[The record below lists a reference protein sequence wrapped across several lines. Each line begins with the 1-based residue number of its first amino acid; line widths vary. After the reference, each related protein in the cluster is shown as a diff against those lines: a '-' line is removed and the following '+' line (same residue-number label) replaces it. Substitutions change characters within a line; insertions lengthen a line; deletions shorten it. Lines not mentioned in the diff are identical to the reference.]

1 MKKSLLSVSNV
12 ERSYSVNNV
21 SLPVLDRASLQL
33 NECESVALIGAS
45 GSGKSTLLHCMAGLD
60 APQSGEIFFRNQSI
74 YDEKASWLDAYRKNQ
89 IGLIFQHYHLVEEL
103 DTLNNVLLASRSGWG
118 NALLR
123 KEAIELLDLLGLSQ
137 RLGHRPSELSGGEQ
151 QRVAIAR
158 ALINKPALILADEP
172 TGNLDAQTGEKVLH
186 YLFQLVESRGHT
198 LLLVT
203 HDKEVA
209 TKCSRTLSLIDGK
222 IK

>member
-1 MKKSLLSVSNV
+1 MKNRLISVSDV
-12 ERSYSVNNV
+12 ERVYATNETT
-21 SLPVLDRASLQL
+21 LHVLDQVSFQL
-33 NECESVALIGAS
+33 DEGESVALVGAS
-45 GSGKSTLLHCMAGLD
+45 GSGKSTLVHCMAGLD
-60 APQSGEIFFRNQSI
+60 VPQSGTIYFREHSI
-74 YDEKASWLDAYRKNQ
+74 YDQKSSWLDAYRKDQ

-103 DTLNNVLLASRSGWG
+103 DALNNVLLASGSKWG
-118 NALLR
+118 NAQLQE
-123 KEAIELLDLLGLSQ
+123 EAKELLTLLGLSE
-137 RLGHRPSELSGGEQ
+137 RLHHRPSELSGGEQ

-158 ALINKPALILADEP
+158 ALINKPSLVLADEP

-186 YLFQLVESRGHT
+186 YLFQLVEARGHT

-209 TKCSRTLSLIDGK
+209 MKCSRTLSLSEGK

>member
-1 MKKSLLSVSNV
+1 MKNRLISVSDV
-12 ERSYSVNNV
+12 ERVYATNETT
-21 SLPVLDRASLQL
+21 LHVLDQVSFQL
-33 NECESVALIGAS
+33 DEGESVALVGAS
-45 GSGKSTLLHCMAGLD
+45 GSGKSTLVHCMAGLD
-60 APQSGEIFFRNQSI
+60 APQSGSIYFREHSI
-74 YDEKASWLDAYRKNQ
+74 YDQKSSWLDAYRKDQ

-103 DTLNNVLLASRSGWG
+103 NALNNVLLASGSKWG
-118 NALLR
+118 NAQLQE
-123 KEAIELLDLLGLSQ
+123 EAKELLTLLGLSE
-137 RLGHRPSELSGGEQ
+137 RLHHRPSELSGGEQ

-158 ALINKPALILADEP
+158 ALINKPSLVLADEP

-186 YLFQLVESRGHT
+186 YLFQLVEARGHT

-209 TKCSRTLSLIDGK
+209 MKCSRTLSLSEGK

>member
-1 MKKSLLSVSNV
+1 MKNRLISVSDV
-12 ERSYSVNNV
+12 ERVYATNETT
-21 SLPVLDRASLQL
+21 LHVLDQVSFQL
-33 NECESVALIGAS
+33 DEGESVALVGAS
-45 GSGKSTLLHCMAGLD
+45 GSGKSTLVHCMAGLD
-60 APQSGEIFFRNQSI
+60 APQSGTIYFREHSI
-74 YDEKASWLDAYRKNQ
+74 YDQKSSWLDAYRKDQ

-103 DTLNNVLLASRSGWG
+103 DALNNVLLASGSKWG
-118 NALLR
+118 NAQLQE
-123 KEAIELLDLLGLSQ
+123 EAKELLTLLGLSE
-137 RLGHRPSELSGGEQ
+137 RLHHRPSELSGGEQ

-158 ALINKPALILADEP
+158 ALINKPSLVLADEP

-186 YLFQLVESRGHT
+186 YLFQLVEARGHT

-209 TKCSRTLSLIDGK
+209 MKCSRTLSLSEGK

>member
-1 MKKSLLSVSNV
+1 MKNRLISVSDV
-12 ERSYSVNNV
+12 ERVYATNETT
-21 SLPVLDRASLQL
+21 LHVLDQVSFQL
-33 NECESVALIGAS
+33 DEGESVALVGAS
-45 GSGKSTLLHCMAGLD
+45 GSGKSTLVHCMAGLD
-60 APQSGEIFFRNQSI
+60 APQSGTIYFREHSI
-74 YDEKASWLDAYRKNQ
+74 YDQKSSWLDAYRKDQ

-103 DTLNNVLLASRSGWG
+103 NALNNVLLASGSKWG
-118 NALLR
+118 NAQLQE
-123 KEAIELLDLLGLSQ
+123 EAKELLTLLGLSE
-137 RLGHRPSELSGGEQ
+137 RLHHRPSELSGGEQ

-158 ALINKPALILADEP
+158 ALINKPSLVLADEP

-186 YLFQLVESRGHT
+186 YLFQLVEARGHT

-209 TKCSRTLSLIDGK
+209 MKCSRTLSLSEGK